1 MLVSAVSN
9 FIDTPSYGVK
19 KTLPPKSLIEAKPV
33 YDDFTR
39 RKIKLATSLSIGTLF
54 MGCILMAAQK
64 KIFNPNFQRRLY
76 LLT

>member
-9 FIDTPSYGVK
+9 FIDTPSHGVK
-19 KTLPPKSLIEAKPV
+19 KALPPKSLINSKPV

-39 RKIKLATSLSIGTLF
+39 RKIKLATSLSMGTLF
-54 MGCILMAAQK
+54 IGCILMAAHK
-64 KIFNPNFQRRLY
+64 KILNPGYQRHLY